1 VLVLDKIH
9 HIKNYTS
16 RAYAAIHKLRGLDAC
31 IMISGTQIDN
41 TRMDGYAML
50 SLLQGHNIGYIT
62 VSVRTEGS
70 TADGNEV
77 LDERSD
83 RSFNLGVFVKN
94 KTILYRYDRQETRIA
109 HHIGS
114 VRYHIHVVAHI
125 QSP

>member
-1 VLVLDKIH
+1 
-9 HIKNYTS
+9 
-16 RAYAAIHKLRGLDAC
+16 
-31 IMISGTQIDN
+31 
-41 TRMDGYAML
+41 ML

-62 VSVRTEGS
+62 VSVRPEGS

-83 RSFNLGVFVKN
+83 RSLNLGVFAN
-94 KTILYRYDRQETRIA
+94 NMAILCRYDRQETRIA

-114 VRYHIHVVAHI
+114 VGYHIHVVTHI